1 MRVSIRLETGGWEAG
16 WKVYVAG
23 PHAYA
28 YACRIVVKRRVDRP
42 EATVATLLANL
53 EVRFFFGF
61 AIFVVF
67 FLKRFFLAGG
77 LFLFQEF

>member
-1 MRVSIRLETGGWEAG
+1 M
-16 WKVYVAG
+16 YVAG

-28 YACRIVVKRRVDRP
+28 YACRIVVKRRVDRPEAP